1 MTTEQTFKPFCF
13 MTQESKSRLLDGG
26 NCKGAVPVHGG
37 ISKTAKI
44 PLYTSEVLDRIDQ
57 LERQL
62 AEAKKD
68 RADAKRYR
76 WLRDDASG
84 YQRAGPLVYWSGE
97 HGESIRI
104 TYGQS
109 LDDELDYAMGAAI
122 AQQKVKT

>member
-1 MTTEQTFKPFCF
+1 MTTEQTL
-13 MTQESKSRLLDGG
+13 QDQLRADAESGEHARST
-26 NCKGAVPVHGG
+26 
-37 ISKTAKI
+37 TANMFQAI
-44 PLYTSEVLDRIDQ
+44 QRIDK

-62 AEAKKD
+62 AEALKD
-68 RADAKRYR
+68 QADAARYR

-122 AQQKVKT
+122 APQKVKP